1 MLTVIANKVEA
12 ARKYRNDNNYQPHG
26 VEGDYYDV
34 TAAGAIPKSITR
46 AYPTWQTDT
55 TKPTPAAPGNLNTRK
70 YKALLTYDIYEVHDM
85 SYQDGPED
93 YELDETPMG
102 EVTITVEYTVQLIAR
117 WVND

>member
-1 MLTVIANKVEA
+1 
-12 ARKYRNDNNYQPHG
+12 
-26 VEGDYYDV
+26 
-34 TAAGAIPKSITR
+34 
-46 AYPTWQTDT
+46 
-55 TKPTPAAPGNLNTRK
+55 
-70 YKALLTYDIYEVHDM
+70 M